1 MNRDSRESTL
11 TDRTDVPVL
20 VVPPE
25 RTPYRTR
32 KLVYLLKG
40 KRSKCIH
47 HAAHDIHCAV
57 IIYIAME

>member
-11 TDRTDVPVL
+11 TDRTD

>member
-11 TDRTDVPVL
+11 TDRTD
-20 VVPPE
+20 VPPE

-40 KRSKCIH
+40 NRSKCIH